1 MKLLKGDMFATE
13 AEALVNTVNTVGV
26 MGKGVALQSR
36 RAYPDNYRAYLR
48 ACEHGEL
55 EVGKVF
61 VFDRATLE
69 NPRYIINFPTKRHWR
84 GRSKIEYIRMGLED
98 LVRQIR
104 DFDIHSIAVPPLGCG
119 YGGLNWNEVRA
130 LIEET
135 SDHLPGVEFLVY
147 EPQEDADPKI

>member
-13 AEALVNTVNTVGV
+13 ADALVNTVNTVGV
-26 MGKGVALQSR
+26 MGKGVALQSKR
-36 RAYPDNYRAYLR
+36 VFPDNYKAYVR
-48 ACEHGEL
+48 ACERGEL

-84 GRSKIEYIRMGLED
+84 GRSRIEYIRTGLED

-104 DFDIHSIAVPPLGCG
+104 DYDIHSIAVPPLGCG
-119 YGGLNWNEVRA
+119 YGGLDWDEVRT
-130 LIEET
+130 LIEEA
-135 SDHLPGVEFLVY
+135 SDRLPGVEFLVY
-147 EPQEDADPKI
+147 EPQEVKEPKT